1 MQTKGVALITGA
13 AKRIGRAIA
22 EDLSENGFG
31 VVIHANRSIAEA
43 EAFAAELRARGRE
56 AVAVRADLC
65 DLEAVSGLIAQALE
79 LAGPVDLLVNNASA
93 FERDEIGDLDA
104 DVWDRHFAVHLKAP
118 AFLAQA
124 FAANLPEGR
133 VGLIVNM
140 IDQRVWHP
148 TPHFFSY
155 TLSKGAAW
163 TMTQTMAQALAPRIR
178 VNAIGPGP
186 TMQSARQSEEDF
198 RKQAESVLLGHGPD
212 LSEFGATV
220 RYLWENRSITGQMI
234 ALDGGQHLAWET
246 PDVAGIAE

>member
-31 VVIHANRSIAEA
+31 VVIHANRSIDEA
-43 EAFAAELRARGRE
+43 ETFAAELRAGGRD
-56 AVAVRADLC
+56 AVAVRADLR
-65 DLEAVSGLIAQALE
+65 DLEAVSGLIAQATE
-79 LAGPVDLLVNNASA
+79 LAGPVDLLVNNASS
-93 FERDEIGDLDA
+93 FEHDEIGDLDA

-124 FAANLPEGR
+124 FAARLPKGR
-133 VGLIVNM
+133 EGLIVNM
-140 IDQRVWHP
+140 IDQRVWRL

-155 TLSKGAAW
+155 TLSKSAAW

-186 TMQSARQSEEDF
+186 TMKSTRQSEEDF

-212 LSEFGATV
+212 LSEIGATI